1 MEEMDAE
8 AYLNQIP
15 MWANKKN
22 SLKDIRIFLDQMGG
36 PDRKIP
42 AVHVAGTN
50 GKGSVCAFM
59 TSVLKKAGFRTGTFI
74 SPHLVEIRER
84 FLINGEPVEKETF
97 EEAFAE
103 VKKRQRP

>member
-1 MEEMDAE
+1 MEAE
-8 AYLNQIP
+8 AYLNQLP

-42 AVHVAGTN
+42 AIHVAGTN

-59 TSVLKKAGFRTGTFI
+59 TSVLKRPVCVQVLLFPLIWWRSGN
-74 SPHLVEIRER
+74 V
-84 FLINGEPVEKETF
+84 FL
-97 EEAFAE
+97 
-103 VKKRQRP
+103 

>member
-1 MEEMDAE
+1 
-8 AYLNQIP
+8 

-42 AVHVAGTN
+42 AIHVAGTN

-59 TSVLKKAGFRTGTFI
+59 TSVLKAGLRTGTFI

-84 FLINGEPVEKETF
+84 FLINGEPAEKNAF
-97 EEAFAE
+97 EEAFE
-103 VKKRQRP
+103 TVKTGGTYGRRRLLPSYF